1 MILLRSIRAALL
13 LPAVFLWGLPAQAA
27 DLLEPPAPAIY
38 QAPDTSHSLSS
49 FVSQLRLGVL
59 AHDPG
64 GKEDGSV
71 DIMGEIVFA
80 KPWSNPDPLIDMLLP
95 AFNAGVSVNTGGK
108 TSYVFAGLNWHADI
122 TDALFI
128 ELDFGGAVHNGK
140 VGDVVPDGRDALGCR
155 FLFREAASIG
165 YRFDANWSVLATV
178 EHLSNGGLCDDN
190 RGLTNVGAKLSY
202 HF

>member
-1 MILLRSIRAALL
+1 MTPFRSVSAAFC
-13 LPAVFLWGLPAQAA
+13 LPAILFLGLPAKAA
-27 DLLEPPAPAIY
+27 DLAPPAPVVD
-38 QAPDTSHSLSS
+38 QAPYASNSLAS

-64 GKEDGSV
+64 GNEDGSV

-80 KPWSNPDPLIDMLLP
+80 KPWRHENPLVDMLLP
-95 AFNAGVSVNTGGK
+95 TFNAGVSANTGGK

-128 ELDFGGAVHNGK
+128 EVDFGGAVHNGK
-140 VGDVVPDGRDALGCR
+140 VGDVVPNGRDALGCR
-155 FLFREAASIG
+155 VLFREAASIG
-165 YRFDANWSVLATV
+165 YRFAPNWSVLATV
-178 EHLSNGGLCDDN
+178 EHLSNAGLCDDN